1 MSHMTLFIDGEQLK
15 LDDLARVA
23 RGLPDSDSWP
33 QVALAPQSLDRLRLS
48 RGLVDRI
55 VAEERPVYGITTG
68 FGKFSEIAISRH
80 ETEELQANLIMSHAA
95 GVGPLLP
102 RDAVRAAMLLRA
114 NTLAK
119 GFSGVRPEVVDLLVA
134 MLNRGVHPLIP
145 SQGSL
150 GASGDLAPLAHMAL
164 VLIGQ
169 GEAELAPGPGQAGE
183 RLPGL
188 EALRRAGLAP
198 LRLTAKEGLALI
210 NGTQVLTAVGAL
222 AVRDAQVLAQTA
234 DVVAALTMEA
244 LQAIGAALDPR
255 LAAVRPHPGQ
265 AVTAANLRRLL
276 EGSGNITRPGEER
289 VQDAYSLR
297 CIPQV
302 HGASRDALEHVDA
315 IVLRE
320 MNAATDNPLIFP
332 PAGPDDVGG
341 FPADESGSGPD
352 AWAAWDADVVSGG
365 NFHGQPVALAFD
377 YLGIAAAEWASI
389 SERRTERLVNPHLSG
404 LPAFLTRYGGLHSG
418 LMILQYTAAALVSEN
433 KVLAHPASVDS
444 IPTSA
449 GQEDHVS
456 MGAIAA
462 RKARR
467 IVDNAVRVLGVEL
480 LCACQA
486 LDLAAPTGGAAA
498 LGRGTAA
505 AYRRLRSEVPALDA
519 DRPQAPDMEAAA
531 RLVVGGDLL
540 AAAEREVG
548 PLS

>member
-1 MSHMTLFIDGEQLK
+1 MSHMTFVIDGERLT
-15 LDDLARVA
+15 LNDLARVA
-23 RGLPDSDSWP
+23 RGVPGGDAWPDVD
-33 QVALAPQSLDRLRLS
+33 LAPKALERLRQA

-68 FGKFSEIAISRH
+68 FGKFSEIAISRQ

-119 GFSGVRPEVVDLLVA
+119 GFSGVRPETVNLLLA

-164 VLIGQ
+164 VLIGL
-169 GEAELAPGPGQAGE
+169 GEAEFAPGPGQAGE
-183 RLPGL
+183 RLSGH

-222 AVRDAQVLAQTA
+222 AVHDAQVLAGTA
-234 DVVAALTMEA
+234 DVVAALTVEA
-244 LQAIGAALDPR
+244 LRGIGAAFDPR
-255 LAAVRPHPGQ
+255 LEAVRPHPGQ
-265 AVTAANLRRLL
+265 GVAASNLRRLL
-276 EGSGNITRPGEER
+276 EGSGNVTRPGELR

-297 CIPQV
+297 CVPQV
-302 HGASRDALEHVDA
+302 HGASRDALEHVGSV
-315 IVLRE
+315 VLRE

-332 PAGPDDVGG
+332 PEGLEGAPGPGPD
-341 FPADESGSGPD
+341 P
-352 AWAAWDADVVSGG
+352 WAVWDADVVSGG
-365 NFHGQPVALAFD
+365 NFHGQPVALALD

-404 LPAFLTRYGGLHSG
+404 LPAFLTRHGGLHSG

-467 IVDNAVRVLGVEL
+467 IVDNAVRVLGVEV

-486 LDLAAPTGGAAA
+486 LDLVAPPGGAAA

-505 AYRRLRSEVPALDA
+505 AYRRLRREVPALDG
-519 DRPQAPDMEAAA
+519 DRTQSPDMEAAA
-531 RLVVGGDLL
+531 RLVAGGDLL
-540 AAAEREVG
+540 TAVEEELG
-548 PLS
+548 PLF